1 MRHTQ
6 LPYHF
11 YVQVDNRFLG
21 PDMPEGTTAA
31 LWHGVYSR
39 PGQLLL
45 AHVMLETG
53 AHWSGLPLHAISST
67 DKFPHQP
74 ESIMP
79 WYSMGEK
86 IEAVYFSYLEGLS
99 CSTIRP
105 LKEDARH
112 TGIIIDWSDGYSR
125 YPQEHKPLN
134 LVELKSGQYSL
145 LPNNFLFFNDQHFVD
160 TSKRTETQ
168 GYRRGEEVFWEKS
181 QEKVSIT

>member
-1 MRHTQ
+1 
-6 LPYHF
+6 
-11 YVQVDNRFLG
+11 
-21 PDMPEGTTAA
+21 
-31 LWHGVYSR
+31 
-39 PGQLLL
+39 
-45 AHVMLETG
+45 
-53 AHWSGLPLHAISST
+53 
-67 DKFPHQP
+67 
-74 ESIMP
+74 
-79 WYSMGEK
+79 MGEK

-105 LKEDARH
+105 LKEHARH

-134 LVELKSGQYSL
+134 LIELKSGQYSL